1 METNL
6 TIIKDIAII
15 FGSIIASI
23 TLILAY
29 IQYRRNVILQRAQQ
43 FAEMRKRIE
52 ISFTLNK
59 LTELLE
65 DDDASLK
72 TVSWNEKIELL
83 GFYEDVALMV
93 NSGLMKKHVAHYMFS
108 YYAIRCWESENF
120 WQDLNRESYYWA
132 LFRDFVFEM
141 KKLEE
146 SYVFKRKYYRV

>member
-83 GFYEDVALMV
+83 
-93 NSGLMKKHVAHYMFS
+93 
-108 YYAIRCWESENF
+108 
-120 WQDLNRESYYWA
+120 
-132 LFRDFVFEM
+132 
-141 KKLEE
+141 
-146 SYVFKRKYYRV
+146 